1 MPPNSFIP
9 HIKISIERIISI
21 ALQSEIS
28 DMMHYYFQCSPIDKQ
43 SLFSACIIRFFKRN
57 FCRDAEEEETAIHDM
72 RLSAH
77 C

>member
-1 MPPNSFIP
+1 
-9 HIKISIERIISI
+9 
-21 ALQSEIS
+21 
-28 DMMHYYFQCSPIDKQ
+28 MMHYYFQCSPIDKQ